1 MSASVGL
8 LLLRVGVTWN
18 DVEVEVDT
26 DPTVTLV
33 MTDALICRITPSSAL
48 DKIVPGTTVAFIT
61 AL

>member
-1 MSASVGL
+1 M
-8 LLLRVGVTWN
+8 LRVGVTWN
-18 DVEVEVDT
+18 DVEVEVEVEVEVDT